1 MNFTEPLSIIMS
13 GLDGPILRV
22 LSRTTLPLTGSRVAD
37 LVGNSKTGVRKALTR
52 FVDQGIVHVQKAGAS
67 LLYEANCE
75 HIAWPVIEEAIRASD
90 AAIHTLETRIVAE
103 LTATLSPTDAA
114 NTSLAIFGSVAR
126 GTSTQRSDI
135 DLLLISEAA
144 DTEQLIDSLIE
155 NVTRWSGNT
164 CNVLE
169 LNMKQLAAMKAADDP
184 MIGSL
189 KADSRTL
196 WGRDVQLILA
206 GL

>member
-1 MNFTEPLSIIMS
+1 MNLTKPLSIIMP

-52 FVDQGIVHVQKAGAS
+52 FVDQGLVHVQKAGAS
-67 LLYEANCE
+67 LVYEANRE
-75 HIAWPVIEEAIRASD
+75 HIVWPVIEEAIRASD

-126 GTSTQRSDI
+126 GTSTQSSDI

-144 DTEQLIDSLIE
+144 DTKQLVDSLIE

-169 LNMKQLAAMKAADDP
+169 LCRKQLAAMRAADDP

-189 KADSRTL
+189 HADSRTVF
-196 WGRDVQLILA
+196 GRDVQPVLA